1 MKFGNT
7 RKRWAGL
14 TPMNTIELTET
25 KHYKRIRERMESEKK
40 TKKSVK
46 FETFI
51 KEEYR
56 EPDNKTKTFF
66 KRYEFGEPS
75 PVTKS
80 YYVKVYDKGHLI
92 DEVKFSNAADA
103 QNYIQKTELFYSNL
117 A

>member
-14 TPMNTIELTET
+14 TPMNTIEITET
-25 KHYKRIRERMESEKK
+25 EEYKRIRERMESEKK

-51 KEEYR
+51 KEEYT
-56 EPDNKTKTFF
+56 EISDNPTKKF
-66 KRYEFGEPS
+66 
-75 PVTKS
+75 
-80 YYVKVYDKGHLI
+80 YYVRVYDKGHLI

-117 A
+117 V